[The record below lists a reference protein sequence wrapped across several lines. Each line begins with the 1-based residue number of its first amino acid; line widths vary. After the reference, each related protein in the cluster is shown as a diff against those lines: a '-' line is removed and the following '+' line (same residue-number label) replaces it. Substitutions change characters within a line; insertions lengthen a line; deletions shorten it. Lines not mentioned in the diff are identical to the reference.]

1 MTGREK
7 MLDKWLKRLGLQDWT
22 VALQSD
28 CRLDEIVSGGCGE
41 TEYTEE
47 IKCAYVRIL
56 DEQYYGKRIKPYCY
70 EQTLI
75 HELLHLKFA
84 LLDNSGNDIHDRLL
98 HQCIDDL
105 ATALYLAESSDD
117 GKSE

>member
-1 MTGREK
+1 MADSKK

-28 CRLDEIVSGGCGE
+28 CRPDEMTNAGVSGE

-56 DEQYYGKRIKPYCY
+56 DEKYYGARIKPFCY

-84 LLDNSGNDIHDRLL
+84 LLDNSDNDIHDRLL

-105 ATALYLAESSDD
+105 ATALYLAEN
-117 GKSE
+117 GNGR

>member
-1 MTGREK
+1 MADSEK

-22 VALQSD
+22 VALQSN
-28 CRLDEIVSGGCGE
+28 CKPDEMESTGVGE
-41 TEYTEE
+41 AEYEEE

-56 DEQYYGKRIKPYCY
+56 DEKYYGKRIKPYCY

-84 LLDNSGNDIHDRLL
+84 LLDNSGNDVHDRLL

-105 ATALYLAESSDD
+105 ATALYLAER
-117 GKSE
+117 GNGR